1 MHSFPRPW
9 KVRLTAPHL
18 VQEIDLINHFLD
30 ASVLN
35 GVLDSAAFQ
44 KSMGG
49 AKSFLPE
56 EMKSFW
62 RETQHLPHIPTC
74 VLRGVHEVHTTPE
87 SLEMLCNLLTKQSGS
102 ALHDSQVHV
111 HDAVGYPVYV
121 RNRNGRLLKS
131 TDMGGAIQ
139 RSEWTFFRRA
149 FVPNQSLMDVLRDRF
164 SSPAHHWSPLAEEV
178 EFVRTQRDVQHA
190 TFDCAKDRHIF
201 PFCDVNA
208 RFGIIQYTTSESE
221 APDAIGEED

>member
-1 MHSFPRPW
+1 M
-9 KVRLTAPHL
+9 
-18 VQEIDLINHFLD
+18 
-30 ASVLN
+30 LN

-44 KSMGG
+44 KFMGG

-56 EMKSFW
+56 DMKTFW

-74 VLRGVHEVHTTPE
+74 VLRGVHEAHTTPE

-111 HDAVGYPVYV
+111 YDAVGYPVYV

-139 RSEWTFFRRA
+139 RSEWSY
-149 FVPNQSLMDVLRDRF
+149 SL
-164 SSPAHHWSPLAEEV
+164 
-178 EFVRTQRDVQHA
+178 
-190 TFDCAKDRHIF
+190 
-201 PFCDVNA
+201 
-208 RFGIIQYTTSESE
+208 
-221 APDAIGEED
+221 

>member
-139 RSEWTFFRRA
+139 RSEWTFFHRA
-149 FVPNQSLMDVLRDRF
+149 SCRTSLLWTCFAIVSLPQRIIGVP
-164 SSPAHHWSPLAEEV
+164 
-178 EFVRTQRDVQHA
+178 
-190 TFDCAKDRHIF
+190 
-201 PFCDVNA
+201 
-208 RFGIIQYTTSESE
+208 
-221 APDAIGEED
+221 